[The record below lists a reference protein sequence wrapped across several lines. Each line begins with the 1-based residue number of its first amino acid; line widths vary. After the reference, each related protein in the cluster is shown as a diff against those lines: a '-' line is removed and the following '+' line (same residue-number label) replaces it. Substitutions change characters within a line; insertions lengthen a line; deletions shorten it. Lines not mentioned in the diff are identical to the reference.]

1 MLVVDGGIFNIRIY
15 GKPKIRFQNCKSFT
29 MPNQIANK
37 PKKCLNREHMGNHL
51 VKVTQEI
58 LRFDGVVT
66 SGEGF
71 TVITKVLTKS
81 YLPP

>member
-1 MLVVDGGIFNIRIY
+1 MLVVDGGIFDIRIC
-15 GKPKIRFQNCKSFT
+15 GTPKIRVQNCKSFT
-29 MPNQIANK
+29 MPNQISNK
-37 PKKCLNREHMGNHL
+37 PKKWLNREHMGNHL
-51 VKVTQEI
+51 VKVTQDI